1 MDSAL
6 AGAFLQQV
14 ADDGEPGVGRVRLLG
29 LEPHRR
35 AVRPARAVA
44 IVESPRGVPAQSSGR
59 GALAHLPVGRPR
71 TGSQEDRAA
80 GKCWSYHATRAAI
93 GQALAFWLMS
103 AIRISLL
110 TAFSVM

>member
-44 IVESPRGVPAQSSGR
+44 LVERPRGVPAQSSGR
-59 GALAHLPVGRPR
+59 GALRQAENRESEEWG
-71 TGSQEDRAA
+71 QE
-80 GKCWSYHATRAAI
+80 KCWPYHATRAAI